1 MYIMAQ
7 VNFRIDD
14 NLKKK
19 VDHIFNDM
27 GLTMSA
33 AITMFLVQVSREYR
47 IPFQIKV
54 DPFYSD
60 ENIKE
65 LEQRIESIKNG
76 SNSLEEHELL

>member
-1 MYIMAQ
+1 MAQ

>member
-1 MYIMAQ
+1 MYIIAQ